1 MKTITATKAR
11 TNLYKLLDEAAQSH
25 EPIQITG
32 KRNNAVLLSE
42 EDWRAI
48 QETLYLMSIP
58 GMRESIREGLATPVE
73 ECSEVL
79 EWENGK

>member
-11 TNLYKLLDEAAQSH
+11 TNFFSLLDEAAQSH

-32 KRNNAVLLSE
+32 KRGNAILISE
-42 EDWRAI
+42 DDWRSI
-48 QETLYLMSIP
+48 QETVYLLSIP

-73 ECSEVL
+73 ECDREL
-79 EWENGK
+79 EW